1 MPAGSLAV
9 GERVVQEITIHNE
22 GGDPADLAM
31 DFLDPRAVF
40 SVVNAARTLKA
51 GSSLKLLVDFAPQVG
66 WPGLHD
72 ASVREGALSLL
83 MSGAL
88 PLSRAP
94 AMSGAPPVLLQ
105 LCTGCR
111 PAGSA
116 DLGPGYVP
124 ACRFSKG
131 LFNC

>member
-9 GERVVQEITIHNE
+9 GERVVQDLTIHNE

-83 MSGAL
+83 MSG
-88 PLSRAP
+88 
-94 AMSGAPPVLLQ
+94 VLLQ

-116 DLGPGYVP
+116 DFGPGYMP